1 MILHEYLYK
10 YLLQIILF
18 RDAAD
23 TFFFHTIHD
32 DYPKLS
38 QWLAHLL
45 ELPTT
50 ATSGFQG
57 KFAHPPGQHVFF
69 VLGKPPGVG

>member
-23 TFFFHTIHD
+23 TFFFTQSTMITPN
-32 DYPKLS
+32 YPN
-38 QWLAHLL
+38 
-45 ELPTT
+45 
-50 ATSGFQG
+50 G
-57 KFAHPPGQHVFF
+57 
-69 VLGKPPGVG
+69 